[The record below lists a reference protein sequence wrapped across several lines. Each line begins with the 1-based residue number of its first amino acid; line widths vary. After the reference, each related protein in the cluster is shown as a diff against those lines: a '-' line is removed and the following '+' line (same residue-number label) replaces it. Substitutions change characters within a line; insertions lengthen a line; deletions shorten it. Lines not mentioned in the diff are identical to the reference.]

1 MTAMISRTSA
11 TTRAPAAQDAAR
23 QRELELIRRAQ
34 GGCTESRNTLIEL
47 HLPLIRRLA
56 AQQAYSHSDVDD
68 LAFEGAIA
76 LMRAIEG
83 FDPEMGVRLG
93 AYATP
98 WMVHAMRGAQ
108 MASMRMVRL
117 PARDEALRRRVVQ
130 AMGRLRGATGAT
142 ANATEIALELDIP
155 VHTAAEVMDR
165 MRATVF
171 GGTDAGADLL
181 EGAWES
187 TPAEPTA
194 LSDLA
199 AHREQIGSLLQALP
213 ALEREVICG
222 AFGIGCGKPRTV
234 REMARQM
241 SLPTDQVEARLHKGL
256 ARLRIMA
263 KAA

>member
-1 MTAMISRTSA
+1 MTSMLSRTAVTVS
-11 TTRAPAAQDAAR
+11 TPAQDAVRA
-23 QRELELIRRAQ
+23 RELELIRQAQ
-34 GGCTESRNTLIEL
+34 GGCTASRNALIES
-47 HLPLIRRLA
+47 HMPLIRRLA
-56 AQQAYSHSDVDD
+56 AQQAYSYSDTDD
-68 LAFEGAIA
+68 LASEGAIA
-76 LMRAIEG
+76 MMRAIDG

-98 WMVHAMRGAQ
+98 WMVHAMRGSQ

-130 AMGRLRGATGAT
+130 AMGRLRGATGANPT
-142 ANATEIALELDIP
+142 ATEIAAELDIP

-187 TPAEPTA
+187 ASAEPAA

-213 ALEREVICG
+213 ALEREIVCG

-234 REMARQM
+234 RELARQM
-241 SLPTDQVEARLHKGL
+241 SLPTDQVEARLQRGL